1 MYHSLWRGASEVIP
15 GFLYTETM
23 PKTVLAVDDDA
34 QTLALI
40 RSTLQRR
47 YKVWTFSDPY
57 KALASVQEGVK
68 PQLVLCN
75 YRLFGMIGSDFR
87 SQLRSHPLMAKVPF
101 VFLLNLSQRSEA
113 KALNERGDRFLQ
125 LPLSE
130 VELVALVDHYLAVPG
145 QF

>member
-1 MYHSLWRGASEVIP
+1 
-15 GFLYTETM
+15 M

-34 QTLALI
+34 QTLQLI
-40 RSTLQRR
+40 RSALQRR

-57 KALASVQEGVK
+57 KALASVQEGVR

-75 YRLFGMIGSDFR
+75 HQLFGMTGSEFR
-87 SQLRSHPLMAKVPF
+87 SQLRSHLLMGKVPF
-101 VFLLNLSQRSEA
+101 VFLLNLSERSEA

>member
-1 MYHSLWRGASEVIP
+1 
-15 GFLYTETM
+15 M

-34 QTLALI
+34 QTLQLI
-40 RSTLQRR
+40 RSALQRR

-75 YRLFGMIGSDFR
+75 YRLFGMTGSEFR
-87 SQLRSHPLMAKVPF
+87 SQLLSYPLMSKAPF
-101 VFLLNLSQRSEA
+101 VYLLSFSERNRAESLSAQGEHS
-113 KALNERGDRFLQ
+113 LQ
-125 LPLSE
+125 KPLSE
-130 VELVALVDHYLAVPG
+130 AELVALVDRYLAVPQ